1 MSYSWVA
8 GPDGAHLAHVFHLAA
23 PLKRSQKRCTGELTP
38 QFSDNHFGIVS
49 HSSKMSNHA
58 L

>member
-8 GPDGAHLAHVFHLAA
+8 GSDGAHLAHFFHLAA
-23 PLKRSQKRCTGELTP
+23 PLKHSQKCRTGDLTP

-49 HSSKMSNHA
+49 HSSPMSNHA